1 MISLCKVLGRSRKK
15 SSLSRSSFL
24 SPCSVDKYLAHP
36 SAMHGV
42 LLLDGILCMREVY
55 FSTLYVIM
63 ISVCVFLAGD
73 MEDSLNLELLLFSR
87 EVSVFVYEAWQYVSI
102 SVQIDMTWNIT

>member
-1 MISLCKVLGRSRKK
+1 MISLCKALGRSRKK

-55 FSTLYVIM
+55 SSTLYVIM

-87 EVSVFVYEAWQYVSI
+87 EASVFVYEAWQYVSI
-102 SVQIDMTWNIT
+102 SLQIDMTWNIT

>member
-1 MISLCKVLGRSRKK
+1 
-15 SSLSRSSFL
+15 
-24 SPCSVDKYLAHP
+24 
-36 SAMHGV
+36 MHGV

-55 FSTLYVIM
+55 FSTLYVIMISTLYVIM

-102 SVQIDMTWNIT
+102 SVQIDRTWNIT

>member
-1 MISLCKVLGRSRKK
+1 
-15 SSLSRSSFL
+15 
-24 SPCSVDKYLAHP
+24 
-36 SAMHGV
+36 MHGV
-42 LLLDGILCMREVY
+42 LLLDVILCMREVY
-55 FSTLYVIM
+55 FSTLYLYVIM